1 MRAMSFGD
9 SPEKACTNSSLSS
22 TLDRFVPAE
31 LPPSS
36 MDPLN
41 HERQLILQIR
51 GAQSEAKEAKKE
63 LILKEPKKE
72 SAESRQ
78 QIEVCS
84 CHGCFLQTLVQT
96 RVKVSTDGDRMI
108 YSIVKIYVEY
118 LKSSIKLSFVA
129 TLQRR
134 GFYSRNF

>member
-9 SPEKACTNSSLSS
+9 SPEKACTNNSLSS

-36 MDPLN
+36 MDPLT

-72 SAESRQ
+72 SAER

-84 CHGCFLQTLVQT
+84 CHGCFVQTLVQT
-96 RVKVSTDGDRMI
+96 PVKVSTDGDRMI

-134 GFYSRNF
+134 GF